1 MLVRTKLIKS
11 NQVVVCSEFPGFVLK
26 TAAFV
31 LAVLLTTW
39 VVDTAAAQSIFGRI
53 TGTVT
58 DAQGGA
64 VAGVKITIV
73 NEETKLERQT
83 TTDSNGY
90 YVASDLPV
98 GVYSVIAEQSGF
110 KTLKKTGND
119 LVAGARMSV
128 DLSLVVGEVSQRVEV
143 AATAET
149 INTTSGELARV
160 IDSSQVRTVALNA
173 RNYMQLLS
181 LTPGTALTVDDQLSL
196 TTSLAIN
203 NQSVNGNRPDS
214 NALSVDGGF
223 NMDSGS
229 NSSQVNNVG
238 IDFIR
243 EVAIKSSNFSAEY
256 GRNSGASVNVVTRS
270 GSNSYH
276 GAVFEYLRNEK
287 LDAKN
292 PAAALK
298 TPLRFNDFG
307 WDFGGPIMRGKLFF
321 FAGEEWKRI
330 RLTATPQQ
338 RTIPTAAMLSGDFS
352 ALLLLPT
359 PVQLREPG
367 TTNPIPGN
375 RLDQDPNTPLTADG
389 IAIAKIYSTMAALA
403 TGLTTVNSPGTSIP
417 VARNATFQ
425 PNNPFNWRQDIVRLD
440 YHLNGKHSLYGRYL
454 HDNYD
459 LVDGFGTFVDAGV
472 LPTTPTHRLRPGY
485 GIQLG
490 EVWLVTP
497 NIVNQAKINASWN
510 GQRIPPA
517 GVNWQRATYG
527 FTFPQLFPGG
537 RFPDGIPDISIQ
549 SGGGTPGISG
559 TQGPDFS
566 LLSPTVDIAPA
577 DDITWQKGP
586 HTFKAGV
593 LVIRNRKDQNGRS
606 RYNGQITFSNAASN
620 ANTTRNALADALLGN
635 FQSYTEA
642 SDDPIGHFRFTD
654 VEAYVYDSWK
664 MTRRF
669 SLEFGLRYQ
678 HAGPTYTQANNI
690 VSFDPSL
697 FDPLQAV
704 TLTANGNSIDTTKGG
719 NRLNGLVRAG
729 DGVPA
734 DQLGRVP
741 NGNSPGVLA
750 VPAGA
755 PRGFY
760 DVEHLFAPRF
770 GFSYSPFKDN
780 RTAIRGG
787 IGLFYDK
794 PEGNIIFS
802 QLNLPPFIQSSTFQN
817 GNLSNPSGGAAGAA
831 SLLGVS
837 AINPNLKV
845 ARTTSYSLGVQRE
858 MPWGV
863 LLEASYVGNEQ
874 RHILRQPDINLPS
887 FAQIQANAALP
898 APLPLNR
905 LRLYP
910 GYTSIRMYL
919 SDSTANYNAFQV
931 YATKR
936 KGDFMATVSYTWS
949 KTLADS
955 SGLGANPDNWR
966 DRKYN
971 YGPADFD
978 RRHVFAATYFY
989 DVPFLRNRGGFV
1001 GTALG
1006 GWQLSGITRAQS
1018 GPPITILANS
1028 SLAGTPVN
1036 GRRADRV
1043 AGVSLAPT
1051 ALGQFFNPLAFVAP
1065 SPINPGTSGVGT
1077 FTGPYVFVTDLS
1089 LRKYF
1094 KLPRENMNVMFQSDF
1109 FNIFNRANY
1118 SLGNLGSATLTVPS
1132 GNFGS
1137 FGSASNPRN
1146 VQFGLKFNF

>member
-1 MLVRTKLIKS
+1 MHVCFPTASRPGHSQVTGSGMICDAWRTLSGAFTQALQEARHIQVRHKMFHS
-11 NQVVVCSEFPGFVLK
+11 
-26 TAAFV
+26 AA
-31 LAVLLTTW
+31 TN
-39 VVDTAAAQSIFGRI
+39 S
-53 TGTVT
+53 TGT
-58 DAQGGA
+58 
-64 VAGVKITIV
+64 
-73 NEETKLERQT
+73 
-83 TTDSNGY
+83 
-90 YVASDLPV
+90 
-98 GVYSVIAEQSGF
+98 
-110 KTLKKTGND
+110 
-119 LVAGARMSV
+119 
-128 DLSLVVGEVSQRVEV
+128 
-143 AATAET
+143 
-149 INTTSGELARV
+149 
-160 IDSSQVRTVALNA
+160 
-173 RNYMQLLS
+173 
-181 LTPGTALTVDDQLSL
+181 
-196 TTSLAIN
+196 
-203 NQSVNGNRPDS
+203 
-214 NALSVDGGF
+214 
-223 NMDSGS
+223 
-229 NSSQVNNVG
+229 
-238 IDFIR
+238 
-243 EVAIKSSNFSAEY
+243 
-256 GRNSGASVNVVTRS
+256 
-270 GSNSYH
+270 
-276 GAVFEYLRNEK
+276 
-287 LDAKN
+287 
-292 PAAALK
+292 
-298 TPLRFNDFG
+298 
-307 WDFGGPIMRGKLFF
+307 
-321 FAGEEWKRI
+321 
-330 RLTATPQQ
+330 
-338 RTIPTAAMLSGDFS
+338 
-352 ALLLLPT
+352 
-359 PVQLREPG
+359 
-367 TTNPIPGN
+367 
-375 RLDQDPNTPLTADG
+375 
-389 IAIAKIYSTMAALA
+389 
-403 TGLTTVNSPGTSIP
+403 
-417 VARNATFQ
+417 
-425 PNNPFNWRQDIVRLD
+425 
-440 YHLNGKHSLYGRYL
+440 
-454 HDNYD
+454 
-459 LVDGFGTFVDAGV
+459 
-472 LPTTPTHRLRPGY
+472 
-485 GIQLG
+485 
-490 EVWLVTP
+490 
-497 NIVNQAKINASWN
+497 
-510 GQRIPPA
+510 
-517 GVNWQRATYG
+517 
-527 FTFPQLFPGG
+527 
-537 RFPDGIPDISIQ
+537 
-549 SGGGTPGISG
+549 
-559 TQGPDFS
+559 
-566 LLSPTVDIAPA
+566 
-577 DDITWQKGP
+577 
-586 HTFKAGV
+586 
-593 LVIRNRKDQNGRS
+593 
-606 RYNGQITFSNAASN
+606 
-620 ANTTRNALADALLGN
+620 ALADALLGN
-635 FQSYTEA
+635 FRSYSEA

-664 MTRRF
+664 VARRL

-678 HAGPTYTQANNI
+678 HSGPTYTQANNM

-770 GFSYSPFKDN
+770 GFSYSPFKDD

-837 AINPNLKV
+837 AINPHLKV

-874 RHILRQPDINLPS
+874 RHILRQPDINLPT

-905 LRLYP
+905 LRPYP

-1051 ALGQFFNPLAFVAP
+1051 APGQFFNPLAFVAP
-1065 SPINPGTSGVGT
+1065 SPIHVRTTAFSPRCLIASPIPAK
-1077 FTGPYVFVTDLS
+1077 TGPSAATWLAGAITPQ
-1089 LRKYF
+1089 RK
-1094 KLPRENMNVMFQSDF
+1094 RRFQH
-1109 FNIFNRANY
+1109 
-1118 SLGNLGSATLTVPS
+1118 
-1132 GNFGS
+1132 
-1137 FGSASNPRN
+1137 
-1146 VQFGLKFNF
+1146 

>member
-1 MLVRTKLIKS
+1 
-11 NQVVVCSEFPGFVLK
+11 
-26 TAAFV
+26 
-31 LAVLLTTW
+31 
-39 VVDTAAAQSIFGRI
+39 
-53 TGTVT
+53 
-58 DAQGGA
+58 
-64 VAGVKITIV
+64 
-73 NEETKLERQT
+73 
-83 TTDSNGY
+83 
-90 YVASDLPV
+90 
-98 GVYSVIAEQSGF
+98 
-110 KTLKKTGND
+110 
-119 LVAGARMSV
+119 
-128 DLSLVVGEVSQRVEV
+128 
-143 AATAET
+143 
-149 INTTSGELARV
+149 
-160 IDSSQVRTVALNA
+160 
-173 RNYMQLLS
+173 
-181 LTPGTALTVDDQLSL
+181 
-196 TTSLAIN
+196 
-203 NQSVNGNRPDS
+203 
-214 NALSVDGGF
+214 
-223 NMDSGS
+223 
-229 NSSQVNNVG
+229 
-238 IDFIR
+238 
-243 EVAIKSSNFSAEY
+243 
-256 GRNSGASVNVVTRS
+256 
-270 GSNSYH
+270 
-276 GAVFEYLRNEK
+276 
-287 LDAKN
+287 
-292 PAAALK
+292 
-298 TPLRFNDFG
+298 
-307 WDFGGPIMRGKLFF
+307 MRGKLFF

-338 RTIPTAAMLSGDFS
+338 RTIPTAAELSGDFS
-352 ALLLLPT
+352 ALLALPT
-359 PVQLREPG
+359 PIQLHEPRS
-367 TTNPIPGN
+367 TNPIPGN
-375 RLDQDPNTPLTADG
+375 RLDQDLNTPLTVDG

-403 TGLTTVNSPGTSIP
+403 TGLTTVNSPNSSIP
-417 VARNATFQ
+417 VARTATFQ

-440 YHLNGKHSLYGRYL
+440 YHLNGKHDLYGRYL
-454 HDNYD
+454 HDNFD

-527 FTFPQLFPGG
+527 FAFPQLFPGG
-537 RFPDGIPDISIQ
+537 RFPDGIPDIGITASLVA
-549 SGGGTPGISG
+549 GGGTPVISG

-593 LVIRNRKDQNGRS
+593 LVVRNRKDQNGRS
-606 RYNGQITFSNAASN
+606 RYNGQVTFSSSAAN
-620 ANTTRNALADALLGN
+620 ANTTGNALADTLLGN
-635 FQSYTEA
+635 FQTYTEA

-664 MTRRF
+664 VTRRF

-678 HAGPTYTQANNI
+678 HAGPTYTQANNM
-690 VSFDPSL
+690 VSFDPSR

-704 TLTANGNSIDTTKGG
+704 TLTANGSAIDTTKGG

-729 DGVPA
+729 NGVPA

-741 NGNSPGVLA
+741 NGNSTEVLA
-750 VPAGA
+750 VPEGA

-770 GFSYSPFKDN
+770 GFSYSPFKDD

-802 QLNLPPFIQSSTFQN
+802 QLNLPPFIQSSTFQS

-831 SLLGVS
+831 ALLQ
-837 AINPNLKV
+837 INAVNPQLKV

-887 FAQIQANAALP
+887 FEQIQANAAIP
-898 APLPLNR
+898 TPLPLNR
-905 LRLYP
+905 LRPYQ

-955 SGLGANPDNWR
+955 SALGSNPDNWR

-971 YGPADFD
+971 YGVADFD
-978 RRHVFAATYFY
+978 RRHIFATTYFY
-989 DVPFLRNRGGFV
+989 DVPFLRNRGGFM

-1028 SLAGTPVN
+1028 SLAGTSVN

-1051 ALGQFFNPLAFVAP
+1051 APGQWFNPAAFAIP
-1065 SPINPGTSGVGT
+1065 SPISPGTSGVGT

-1089 LRKYF
+1089 VRKYF
-1094 KLPRENMNVMFQSDF
+1094 KLSKENMNVMFQSDF

-1118 SLGNLGSATLTVPS
+1118 SLGSLGNATLTVPS
-1132 GNFGS
+1132 SNFGS